1 MKITYK
7 KRTLILEYIYQR
19 KLNAMDGRFVIVNQM
34 KATTEASEAYEAM
47 TENEKIQI
55 YEKSLNF
62 KIKEYLFDKLY
73 NRSMFMYFVNGDPKK
88 REMRIRDY
96 VHYLVRNM
104 GAQQKNHILEESG
117 FGLFYE

>member
-7 KRTLILEYIYQR
+7 ERSLILEYIYQR

-34 KATTEASEAYEAM
+34 KATTEASETYEAM
-47 TENEKIQI
+47 TQNEKMEI
-55 YEKSLNF
+55 YKKSLNL
-62 KIKEYLFDKLY
+62 KIKEYLFDELY

-104 GAQQKNHILEESG
+104 GEKQKKYILEKLDL
-117 FGLFYE
+117 GLFYE